1 MLNATS
7 RLAVD
12 IRHLPDWE
20 VDWDDTKPQ
29 RSRKELHLQD
39 VLPSEA
45 DGEEFHRRAVHF
57 VMQLLVTEFDSLSD
71 LKRHIPPEEPL
82 FPATKTN
89 VVPMRLLFRDEK
101 YTSEN
106 VEILKEMAKDAN
118 LHGNPQ
124 VINTHTSALIRM
136 KYLYL
141 YNIKYHHAGSCRGSD
156 DLQKHSN
163 RKTVVEP

>member
-45 DGEEFHRRAVHF
+45 DGEEFHQRAVHF

-89 VVPMRLLFRDEK
+89 VVPM
-101 YTSEN
+101 
-106 VEILKEMAKDAN
+106 
-118 LHGNPQ
+118 
-124 VINTHTSALIRM
+124 
-136 KYLYL
+136 
-141 YNIKYHHAGSCRGSD
+141 
-156 DLQKHSN
+156 
-163 RKTVVEP
+163 